1 MFDALGKQFSDLCL
15 LRLPERERA
24 DLVRVEDI
32 VLIKYKVIIS
42 FGLYL
47 DATASLAAAPSV
59 SHLSFVL
66 ISCPR

>member
-15 LRLPERERA
+15 LRLPERKRA

-42 FGLYL
+42 SAL
-47 DATASLAAAPSV
+47 
-59 SHLSFVL
+59 
-66 ISCPR
+66 